1 MQEINHF
8 QDIQLSP
15 IILQALHRLG
25 FSKPTAI
32 QAQAIPLALQ
42 SKDILGSAQTGTGK
56 TFAFCLPLLDW
67 LLNNPTGKGLI
78 LIPTRELA
86 QQIFS
91 NLNKLLAEIQ
101 TIKLALLIGGES
113 YNKQLKQIESP
124 ARIIIGTPGRII
136 DHLQQKNF
144 SVAGINYLVLDET
157 DRMFDM
163 GFAIQ
168 LEKIVSQLPKKRQT
182 LMFSATFPAKIE
194 RLVDK
199 YMQDPVRIFVNESQK
214 TGIQLPSSLVEKTLS
229 VKEEDKYAAL
239 LQELNQREGTIL
251 IFVKTK
257 VRAEKLSLKL
267 RKENYNTC
275 AMHSNLVQNK
285 RVRLMEAFRQERYRI
300 MVATDVAARG
310 LDVPHLLHVIN
321 YDLPHLTEDY
331 VHRLGRTARNGK
343 EGFAFTFLTPEDSK
357 RWKAIQLLLDPV
369 GKVEHGPY
377 RPIKNNL
384 IKNNLRKGYIKGRL
398 RQRPKD
404 RF

>member
-15 IILQALHRLG
+15 VILQALHRLG
-25 FSKPTAI
+25 FSKPTDI
-32 QAQAIPLALQ
+32 QAQAIPPALQ

-56 TFAFCLPLLDW
+56 TLAFCLPLLDW

-86 QQIFS
+86 QQIFF

-113 YNKQLKQIESP
+113 YNKQLRQIKSP
-124 ARIIIGTPGRII
+124 ARVIIGTPGRII

-144 SVAGINYLVLDET
+144 SALDINYLILDET

-168 LEKIVSQLPKKRQT
+168 LEKIVCQLPKKRQT
-182 LMFSATFPAKIE
+182 LMFSATLPSKVE
-194 RLVDK
+194 RLVAK

-214 TGIQLPSSLVEKTLS
+214 TGIQLPSSLVEEVLS
-229 VKEEDKYAAL
+229 VKEEDKYKAL
-239 LQELNQREGTIL
+239 LQELNRRKGTIL

-257 VRAEKLSLKL
+257 ARAERLALKL
-267 RKENYNTC
+267 RKENYNTH
-275 AMHSNLVQNK
+275 AIHSNLTQNK
-285 RVRLMEAFRQERYRI
+285 RVRLMEAFRQEQYRI
-300 MVATDVAARG
+300 MVATDIAARG

-331 VHRLGRTARNGK
+331 VHRLGRTARSGK

-357 RWKAIQLLLDPV
+357 RWKAIQLLLYPV
-369 GKVEHGPY
+369 DKVKHGPY
-377 RPIKNNL
+377 KS
-384 IKNNLRKGYIKGRL
+384 IKNNLRKEHVKDGL
-398 RQRPKD
+398 HQRPKG